1 MLLAISCI
9 LCRLIYYGLLFCTGG
24 TAIRKLGTAVKCRT
38 QSAWIFVSPAA
49 FKEETSLPV
58 TKHRNFGIRM
68 TRQSHK
74 EAFQCLFEW
83 KCTFRNISFANLFI
97 CLSFLFCFVFSTCLN
112 CYEAPM
118 RRQRR
123 GERSEGLQQDPTA
136 RRSLWGV
143 QGGDAK
149 ELEAKIRA
157 SRRISRWCWTSSS
170 SLRLCKTWS
179 RRLGVMRVVEK
190 EIRHDRWGTWW
201 PIQGRR
207 NVSSCHYGYNNELTA
222 WI

>member
-1 MLLAISCI
+1 MDCCFAQVALPLGNLAQPSSVVHNPHEYLSRLLPLKKRRVYLWPNTEI
-9 LCRLIYYGLLFCTGG
+9 LELEWQGNHIKRRFSACSNGSARSEIYLLLIYLSVYPFCF
-24 TAIRKLGTAVKCRT
+24 
-38 QSAWIFVSPAA
+38 S
-49 FKEETSLPV
+49 
-58 TKHRNFGIRM
+58 
-68 TRQSHK
+68 
-74 EAFQCLFEW
+74 
-83 KCTFRNISFANLFI
+83 
-97 CLSFLFCFVFSTCLN
+97 FVFSTCLN